1 MGSFMYP
8 LNKSFIHE
16 AQGWE
21 TKMTCMEGF
30 TQEIQARVT
39 RYVARYYPKLVEA
52 IDFSS
57 ANISINRD
65 DIGAW
70 TTEDVQTVV
79 NVTLV
84 IKNAD
89 DDKNTNININIP
101 FEDVDFL
108 LNDALTQALR
118 LSPQK

>member
-1 MGSFMYP
+1 
-8 LNKSFIHE
+8 
-16 AQGWE
+16 
-21 TKMTCMEGF
+21 MTCMDNF

-70 TTEDVQTVV
+70 TTEDIQTVV

-84 IKNAD
+84 IE
-89 DDKNTNININIP
+89 NTNIDINIP

-118 LSPQK
+118 HSSPK